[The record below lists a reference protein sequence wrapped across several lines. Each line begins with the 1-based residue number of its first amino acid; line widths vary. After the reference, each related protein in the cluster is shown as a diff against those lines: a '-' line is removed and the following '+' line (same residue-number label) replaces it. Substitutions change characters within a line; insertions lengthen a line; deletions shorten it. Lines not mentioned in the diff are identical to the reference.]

1 MPAVPHVPA
10 AVPRA
15 APALPFAPAV
25 RRLAAAVGLSVCAAA
40 SQAASL
46 CVFDLV
52 GTQGDVY
59 NMSRDFLIAM
69 QRESIDLEVKIY
81 LNEAK
86 AVDDYKNGKCD
97 GVIAT
102 GLRTRPFNM
111 MAGSIDTLGSTTI
124 IRNGRIDISSS
135 YEVLRKLVQTLSVD
149 TPQVNSLMTQGRHE
163 VGGLLPIGAA
173 YLMTNDRRINT
184 IEALAGKRIAAIE
197 YDPAQALMVKRVN
210 GIPVPVDILTI
221 TPKLRDKQVDVVA
234 APALGFKPLRLDQAV
249 GESGAIARFPLMI
262 LTYQFIFDRNKFPE
276 GFGVKA
282 RNYWLTQFD
291 RVLQLIRKAERD
303 IPDHLWIDPDP
314 QDTYR
319 YALMVQD
326 ARQDMTRQGIYD
338 KRGMRILKKFRC
350 NVNPADAECKV
361 KAEE

>member
-1 MPAVPHVPA
+1 MTAVPLVPT
-10 AVPRA
+10 
-15 APALPFAPAV
+15 L
-25 RRLAAAVGLSVCAAA
+25 RRLSAALSLSVCAAA

-52 GTQGDVY
+52 GTQGDVF

-69 QRESIDLEVKIY
+69 QRENIDLDVKIY
-81 LNEAK
+81 TNEAR
-86 AVDDYKNGKCD
+86 AVEDYKAGRCD

-124 IRNGRIDISSS
+124 IRNGRIDVSAS
-135 YEVLRKLVQTLSVD
+135 YEVLRKLVQTLAVD
-149 TPQVNSLMTQGRHE
+149 TPQVINLMSQARHE
-163 VGGLLPIGAA
+163 VGGILPIGAA
-173 YLMTNDRRINT
+173 YLMTNDKRINT
-184 IEALAGKRIAAIE
+184 IEALAGKRIAAME
-197 YDPAQALMVKRVN
+197 YDPAQALMIKRVN
-210 GIPVPVDILTI
+210 AVPVPVDILTI
-221 TPKLRDKQVDVVA
+221 APKLRDKQVDVVA

-249 GESGAIARFPLMI
+249 GENGAIARFPLMI
-262 LTYQFIFDRNKFPE
+262 LTYQFIFDRTRFPE

-282 RNYWLTQFD
+282 RTYWLTQFD

-303 IPDHLWIDPDP
+303 IPDTLWMDLDP

-326 ARQDMTRQGIYD
+326 ARLDMTRQGIYD
-338 KRGMRILKKFRC
+338 KRGMRILKKIRC
-350 NVNPADAECKV
+350 HVNPSDGECKT
-361 KAEE
+361 KSEE

>member
-1 MPAVPHVPA
+1 MQAVPLVPSSLPSWRPIWRHLA
-10 AVPRA
+10 T
-15 APALPFAPAV
+15 ALS
-25 RRLAAAVGLSVCAAA
+25 LSACAAA

-69 QRESIDLEVKIY
+69 QREGVDLDVRIY

-86 AVDDYKNGKCD
+86 AVEDYKSGKCD

-102 GLRTRPFNM
+102 GLRTRPFNT

-124 IRNGRIDISSS
+124 IRNGRIDITSS

-149 TPQVNSLMTQGRHE
+149 TPQVTNLMTLARHE
-163 VGGLLPIGAA
+163 VGAIVPIGAA
-173 YLMTNDRRINT
+173 YLMTNDKRINT

-197 YDPAQALMVKRVN
+197 YDPAQALMIKRVN
-210 GIPVPVDILTI
+210 AIPVPVDILTI
-221 TPKLRDKQVDVVA
+221 APKLRDKQVDVVA
-234 APALGFKPLRLDQAV
+234 APALGFKPLRIDQAI
-249 GESGAIARFPLMI
+249 GDNGAIARFPLMI
-262 LTYQFIFDRNKFPE
+262 LTYQFIFDRTKFPE
-276 GFGVKA
+276 GFGVKS
-282 RNYWLTQFD
+282 RSYWLTQFD

-303 IPDHLWIDPDP
+303 IPDSMWLELDP

-319 YALMVQD
+319 YALLVQD
-326 ARQDMTRQGIYD
+326 ARQDMVRQGIYD
-338 KRGMRILKKFRC
+338 KRSMRILKRIRC
-350 NVNPADAECKV
+350 HVNPLDAECKV
-361 KAEE
+361 KTEE

>member
-1 MPAVPHVPA
+1 MTAVHLF
-10 AVPRA
+10 
-15 APALPFAPAV
+15 PAL
-25 RRLAAAVGLSVCAAA
+25 RRLSAALTLSACAAA

-69 QRESIDLEVKIY
+69 QRENIDLDVKIY
-81 LNEAK
+81 TNETR
-86 AVDDYKNGKCD
+86 AVEDYKAGRCD

-124 IRNGRIDISSS
+124 IRNGRIDIASS
-135 YEVLRKLVQTLSVD
+135 YEVLRKLVQLLSVD
-149 TPQVNSLMTQGRHE
+149 TPQVINLMSQARHE
-163 VGGLLPIGAA
+163 VGGILPIGAA
-173 YLMTNDRRINT
+173 YLMTNDKRINT

-197 YDPAQALMVKRVN
+197 YDPAQAVMIKRVN
-210 GIPVPVDILTI
+210 AIPVPVDILTI
-221 TPKLRDKQVDVVA
+221 APKLRDKQVDLVA
-234 APALGFKPLRLDQAV
+234 APALGFKPLRLDQAI
-249 GESGAIARFPLMI
+249 GENGAIARFPLMI
-262 LTYQFIFDRNKFPE
+262 LTYQFIFDRTKFPE

-282 RNYWLTQFD
+282 RAYWMTQFD

-303 IPDHLWIDPDP
+303 IPDSLWLELDP

-319 YALMVQD
+319 YALLVQD
-326 ARQDMTRQGIYD
+326 ARLDITRQGIYD
-338 KRGMRILKKFRC
+338 KRGLKILKKIRC
-350 NVNPADAECKV
+350 NVNPADNECKT
-361 KAEE
+361 KTEE